1 MRWRFMYNKS
11 LVMHLVT
18 NRQLFQ
24 VVDVYDSLMNKD
36 QK

>member
-1 MRWRFMYNKS
+1 MYNKS
-11 LVMHLVT
+11 LVMPLVT
-18 NRQLFQ
+18 NRQLLQ